1 MDEAGDAFECG
12 AGDVAGFLEQGD
24 LGGGLHHA
32 DPVHEAREAV
42 VGVERVLALE
52 PADEAGIAGFDDDFG
67 ALVFVGI
74 EVDVFGFAGEA
85 VEGPGEIGEPLDVLD
100 AGDGAGLVLG
110 EFVAFPDG
118 DEVGGLAEEEDLAL
132 AFVFGVGEEEEHG
145 FLLGDAGEVEQV
157 GIGDETA
164 GAVGVGGRNVVG
176 VDDGQRAGEEQ
187 LAEACPVLDEQRG
200 INGGVTHAGK
210 EFSQGGARVASV
222 QWPVQAEFWADP
234 GFIRGGSDGTR
245 GRGRAG

>member
-1 MDEAGDAFECG
+1 
-12 AGDVAGFLEQGD
+12 
-24 LGGGLHHA
+24 
-32 DPVHEAREAV
+32 VHEAREAV

-132 AFVFGVGEEEEHG
+132 AFVLGVGKRRSM
-145 FLLGDAGEVEQV
+145 DSSWA
-157 GIGDETA
+157 T
-164 GAVGVGGRNVVG
+164 
-176 VDDGQRAGEEQ
+176 
-187 LAEACPVLDEQRG
+187 PVR
-200 INGGVTHAGK
+200 
-210 EFSQGGARVASV
+210 
-222 QWPVQAEFWADP
+222 
-234 GFIRGGSDGTR
+234 
-245 GRGRAG
+245 